1 MLILGAASAVH
12 AQSCSGMSLGNDAS
26 LNGFVPFPSTN
37 AWNTNIYNATVD
49 SNSAAIVSAGGFTGL
64 ATHVNFGS
72 SSGDGGIPY
81 VVVDSTQTPTVP
93 IDVIAYADQSDVVV
107 APYPITAP
115 IEGSPAD
122 CAGWPDTY
130 IGDSHVLVLD
140 RAKCWLYETYSTHRC
155 SGQWTADSETI
166 WDMTHYESRP
176 WGWTSADAAGL
187 SVFTGLVRYDEV
199 ASGAINHAIR
209 FTLQHTKNDAN
220 DGYFVTPASH
230 AAGTEWGV
238 SNVMGM
244 RIRLKASFDIS
255 GYSAA
260 NQVILTAMK
269 QYGMI
274 LADNGGNF
282 FIQGT
287 DDPRWD
293 DNDLANLG
301 GIASSNFDVVQMTP
315 DYPGYDSAKAPTGSA
330 PTINSFTAS
339 ASTVASGSPVTFTYS
354 ASGDSY
360 DFIDM
365 IGPVVAGSGSVTVN
379 PTATQTYTLN
389 STNAY
394 GRTTSE
400 PLTVTVSGS
409 ATSAAAMPT
418 FSPAAGTFTSA
429 QSVTLSDTTSGA
441 TIYYTTNGNTPT
453 TSATKYT
460 GSAIAVASTE
470 TIKAIAVA
478 SDYTNSAVNSAT
490 YTITISALPAAAM
503 PTFNPAAGTF
513 SSAQSVTLS
522 DTTSGATI
530 YYTTNGNT
538 PTTSATKY
546 TGSAIAVASTETIKA
561 IAVASDYT
569 NSAVN
574 SATYTIDLPIEG
586 FSIAVVSTSLTVP
599 SGESKTTT
607 VTVTPQD
614 GFDSAVSFRC
624 SGLPSGATCGFSPET
639 VTPAG
644 AAVSSILTVTS
655 PATAAAVGS
664 SGRPLFPAAALAGV
678 LCCLGWRKR
687 RRWQLLLVLAV
698 SVLGLGLLNG
708 CNSGASLTGA
718 TSPQPST
725 STITVTATS
734 GALQKSA
741 TFSLTVN

>member
-453 TSATKYT
+453 T
-460 GSAIAVASTE
+460 G
-470 TIKAIAVA
+470 
-478 SDYTNSAVNSAT
+478 
-490 YTITISALPAAAM
+490 
-503 PTFNPAAGTF
+503 
-513 SSAQSVTLS
+513 
-522 DTTSGATI
+522 
-530 YYTTNGNT
+530 
-538 PTTSATKY
+538 ATKY

>member
-315 DYPGYDSAKAPTGSA
+315 DYPGYDSATAPTGSA

-418 FSPAAGTFTSA
+418 FNPAAGTFTSA
-429 QSVTLSDTTSGA
+429 QSVTVSDTTSGA

-460 GSAIAVASTE
+460 GSAIAV
-470 TIKAIAVA
+470 V
-478 SDYTNSAVNSAT
+478 
-490 YTITISALPAAAM
+490 
-503 PTFNPAAGTF
+503 
-513 SSAQSVTLS
+513 
-522 DTTSGATI
+522 
-530 YYTTNGNT
+530 
-538 PTTSATKY
+538 
-546 TGSAIAVASTETIKA
+546 STETIKA

>member
-209 FTLQHTKNDAN
+209 FTLLHTKNDAN

-453 TSATKYT
+453 T
-460 GSAIAVASTE
+460 G
-470 TIKAIAVA
+470 
-478 SDYTNSAVNSAT
+478 
-490 YTITISALPAAAM
+490 
-503 PTFNPAAGTF
+503 
-513 SSAQSVTLS
+513 
-522 DTTSGATI
+522 
-530 YYTTNGNT
+530 
-538 PTTSATKY
+538 ATKY

>member
-315 DYPGYDSAKAPTGSA
+315 DYPGYDSATAPTGSA

-453 TSATKYT
+453 T
-460 GSAIAVASTE
+460 G
-470 TIKAIAVA
+470 
-478 SDYTNSAVNSAT
+478 
-490 YTITISALPAAAM
+490 
-503 PTFNPAAGTF
+503 
-513 SSAQSVTLS
+513 
-522 DTTSGATI
+522 
-530 YYTTNGNT
+530 
-538 PTTSATKY
+538 ATKY